1 MLKNPAYIGMRSV
14 PSPDG
19 PLLVEAVWPGII
31 GPVLFERL
39 QALMAAN
46 ARTGHNATARISH
59 TYVLSGGL
67 THCGRCGGAIEGRSG
82 VGHLGKKYCYYVC
95 RSGCGMRVPAEQLEG
110 AVLDR
115 LRALGADPATVEALT
130 AATNRRLAR
139 ELPKLRKGREALS
152 KQLPRLAAE
161 ADTVLTEWAAVPTG
175 RAFVEDRLGTLSAR
189 RDDLHR
195 GIADLDRQIAEIEAA
210 TASASTVCE
219 AIRHIDE
226 VYDCLRP
233 HERKELFKLL
243 LRSVEVG
250 ERQIVLEIYAG
261 AAAHGAEAGV
271 DAGALRIGRLG
282 WLPDEDSNLE
292 PSG

>member
-1 MLKNPAYIGMRSV
+1 
-14 PSPDG
+14 
-19 PLLVEAVWPGII
+19 
-31 GPVLFERL
+31 
-39 QALMAAN
+39 
-46 ARTGHNATARISH
+46 
-59 TYVLSGGL
+59 
-67 THCGRCGGAIEGRSG
+67 
-82 VGHLGKKYCYYVC
+82 
-95 RSGCGMRVPAEQLEG
+95 MRVPAEQLEG

-282 WLPDEDSNLE
+282 WLPGAVAHSVVTDRFRCTVNVPPRRRARILPGTVVSE
-292 PSG
+292 PSQAEVWAGMLERGEVGNRAQLARRVGVSRARVTQVLGRQPDAREA